1 MTTYPT
7 LKIVCGSRS
16 IDLNDRVNFYAR
28 TDLVPPETS
37 LATQIATG
45 SALNVT
51 GGRVVARKPQTRAW
65 SFSVRVVGTTDAEIV
80 NQLRGVKAL
89 MALAGD
95 ANEPVKIAYSP
106 NSDTPEPVWGQF
118 GALLNYEVLDGSI
131 TIGPDYMKGARR
143 AKAVVAT
150 FNLTIQPYAT
160 GKQQRVCS
168 ALGGVL
174 EDKLGTVDG
183 LSRGLGV
190 PEATTNLHTNPV
202 FGNAIYDTGWTTG
215 SSLFKTQVTDAAFV
229 PFGFSGAKLSTYSTT
244 NNHFTQSLT
253 LTAAA
258 YRLSYYVIAPDRA
271 ALSATQVQVSY
282 DGVAQASTYTSLGN
296 GLYVVEASVTG
307 TAAAHTC
314 GIVVKQYATVIVVG
328 AQCELKAY
336 RTPLAHGDL
345 LGCAWTGTAHASSS
359 TRTAARVSVP
369 TAGLLS
375 AAPFTVRLVWK
386 TGPSIPASAI
396 VLDARDG
403 SHTNALY
410 VYLTGAPAVGLSF
423 GAGSVAGGPTLAANT
438 TYIVH
443 ATWSG
448 QTLTLYVNG
457 AAVGGSGLSALTDQ
471 GANLFVGTDY
481 STANHAGGTFGG
493 VAIFDVALSATQ
505 VANDYANA
513 AAVAADG
520 ARVESVPWLWTKD
533 GDNVVDNCNDSTRD
547 NWCVVGGVGG
557 TSPARTVISMQL
569 SDYLSSVG
577 PIALSLLD
585 VREFSNT
592 VNAALMADSD
602 GTVDAGSCGGSYEAL
617 SVSTTDTAPDDLI
630 RSYFR
635 DLAGKTFVLVAR
647 IKNAG
652 SGLLMNGAL
661 SIANMVTSTAW
672 KSIPNNAA
680 YRLFYTD
687 ELRVPDNTPV
697 QAGLSNA
704 TKRMTINVAFKRA
717 TGTANIDIDF
727 THLLV
732 RPLALISYINPT
744 TTAGVML
751 VGNKVYTLDEPVIG
765 TASSPSDFY
774 EYGKLTGDAIEFVP
788 ERMNVLTSFI
798 GLNAS
803 SNPALDS
810 AIYYQRVMIE
820 PRYNLL

>member
-1 MTTYPT
+1 
-7 LKIVCGSRS
+7 
-16 IDLNDRVNFYAR
+16 
-28 TDLVPPETS
+28 
-37 LATQIATG
+37 
-45 SALNVT
+45 
-51 GGRVVARKPQTRAW
+51 
-65 SFSVRVVGTTDAEIV
+65 
-80 NQLRGVKAL
+80 
-89 MALAGD
+89 
-95 ANEPVKIAYSP
+95 
-106 NSDTPEPVWGQF
+106 
-118 GALLNYEVLDGSI
+118 LNYEVLDGSI

-150 FNLTIQPYAT
+150 FNLTIQPYAV

-183 LSRGLGV
+183 LSRGLSV
-190 PEATTNLHTNPV
+190 PEAATNLHINPV
-202 FGNAIYDTGWTTG
+202 FGNATYDTGWTTG
-215 SSLFKTQVTDAAFV
+215 SNLIKTQVTDAAFV
-229 PFGFSGAKLSTYSTT
+229 PFGFSGVRLSTASTT
-244 NNHFTQSLT
+244 NNHFTESIT
-253 LTAAA
+253 LTAAS
-258 YRLSYYVIAPDRA
+258 YRLSYYLIAPDRS

-282 DGVAQASTYTSLGN
+282 DGVAQSSTYTSLGN

-314 GIVVKQYATVIVVG
+314 GIVVKQYATVIIVG

-345 LGCAWTGTAHASSS
+345 LGCAWSSTAHASST

-375 AAPFTVRLVWK
+375 AAPFTVRVVWK
-386 TGPSIPASAI
+386 SGSNIANGMMI
-396 VLDARDG
+396 LDARDG
-403 SHTNALY
+403 SHAN
-410 VYLTGAPAVGLSF
+410 GLKVDITATPQFRIAFS
-423 GAGSVAGGPTLAANT
+423 GSSVSSGVLVATYT
-438 TYIVH
+438 TYILH
-443 ATWSG
+443 AVWNGSTI
-448 QTLTLYVNG
+448 TLYVNG
-457 AAVGGSGLSALTDQ
+457 ATIGASSAISTLSDQ
-471 GANLFVGTDY
+471 GAALCFGTDY

-493 VAIFDVALSATQ
+493 AAIFDVALSATQ

-513 AAVAADG
+513 AAVVADG
-520 ARVESVPWLWTKD
+520 ARLESVPWLWTKD

-569 SDYLSSVG
+569 SDYLSTVG

-592 VNAALMADSD
+592 VNATLMADSD

-617 SVSTTDTAPDDLI
+617 SVSTTDTTPDDLI
-630 RSYFR
+630 RAYFR

-652 SGLLMNGAL
+652 SGLLMKGDL

-687 ELRVPDNTPV
+687 ELRVPDNTPA

-704 TKRMTINVAFKRA
+704 TKRMTIDVAFKRA